1 LQVATCI
8 ACTRTCICVKT
19 TIMRSDP
26 NTCAVNLTLLNVE
39 RAVRREEAYRSI
51 LRCKLLYAA
60 EEIKRLRSQLARAG
74 QSPGRCMYVY
84 MNLRECDCMVF
95 LWFSSS
101 VCVITCMCAYIQNVG
116 IHTKCRQ
123 ICARACLHAL
133 SPSGCVYGHSY
144 LQTIACLFCTSG

>member
-1 LQVATCI
+1 
-8 ACTRTCICVKT
+8 
-19 TIMRSDP
+19 MRSDP

-84 MNLRECDCMVF
+84 VNLRECECMVF
-95 LWFSSS
+95 SWFSGS
-101 VCVITCMCAYIQNVG
+101 VCVITCMCAYIQNVVRFVHVPACMLSPRLPVYMG
-116 IHTKCRQ
+116 IHICRQ
-123 ICARACLHAL
+123 LRVCFARQAEIEPCML
-133 SPSGCVYGHSY
+133 S
-144 LQTIACLFCTSG
+144 